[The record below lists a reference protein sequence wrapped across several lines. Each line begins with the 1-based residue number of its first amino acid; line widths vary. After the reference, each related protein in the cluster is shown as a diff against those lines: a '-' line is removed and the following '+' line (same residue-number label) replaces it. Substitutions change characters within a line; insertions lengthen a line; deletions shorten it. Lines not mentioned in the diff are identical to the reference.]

1 MLMKKIISV
10 SGMHCAHCA
19 SAVEEAL
26 SAIDGIGK
34 VRADLKA
41 GTVTASMKTDVDD
54 KLIIEA
60 INENG
65 FEAGEITIKTGLFA

>member
-1 MLMKKIISV
+1 MKKIISV

-26 SAIDGIGK
+26 KAIDGITKAK
-34 VRADLKA
+34 VDLKA
-41 GTVTASMKTDVDD
+41 GTATASMKTDVDD

-60 INENG
+60 INAKG

>member
-1 MLMKKIISV
+1 MKKIINV

-26 SAIDGIGK
+26 TAIDGISKAK
-34 VRADLKA
+34 VDLTK
-41 GTVTASMKTDVDD
+41 GNVTATMKSDVDD

-60 INENG
+60 ITEKG

>member
-1 MLMKKIISV
+1 MKKIINV
-10 SGMHCAHCA
+10 TGMHCAHCA

-26 SAIDGIGK
+26 TAIDGIAKAK
-34 VRADLKA
+34 VDLKA
-41 GTVTASMKTDVDD
+41 GTVTASMKSDVDD

-60 INENG
+60 INAKG